1 MTARI
6 HRNFEF
12 FSAVY
17 FGGDFYVNAYNFD
30 CSFNVET
37 ESISEQ
43 NTALE
48 RIKYYIADCLEHSVM
63 IDETEEQMIDKF
75 MSLGMSVCTL
85 PEEPY
90 DQIIGIMLMTKLNA
104 IAEGRL
110 VITDV
115 TIESRM
121 SDGVSCLHSFEEP
134 IGPFVKKGWWS
145 DNTLRTTDVKL
156 KTKIKNVVKISK
168 QRGEWEDL
176 QLGWDT
182 PEPTIPNKSTAE
194 IVFASFDKTDK

>member
-12 FSAVY
+12 FSGVY
-17 FGGDFYVNAYNFD
+17 FSGDYYVNAYNFD
-30 CSFNVET
+30 CTFNVEA

-48 RIKYYIADCLEHSVM
+48 RIKYYIAECLEHSVF
-63 IDETEEQMIDKF
+63 ISEKEEQVIDKF
-75 MSLGMSVCTL
+75 QSAGMTVCTL
-85 PEEPY
+85 PEDPY
-90 DQIIGIMLMTKLNA
+90 DQIIGIMLMMKLNA

-110 VITDV
+110 VITDI

-121 SDGVSCLHSFEEP
+121 SDGVSCLHSEEDS
-134 IGPFVKKGWWS
+134 IGPFAKKGWWN
-145 DNTLRTTDVKL
+145 DNTIRTTEVKPKL
-156 KTKIKNVVKISK
+156 KKNVVSLAKI
-168 QRGEWEDL
+168 RGDWTDL
-176 QLGWDT
+176 NLGWDVNGQV
-182 PEPTIPNKSTAE
+182 IPNTTTAE